1 MKKDKS
7 STQKLN
13 IYEEY
18 INYYNKYQLKYGSK
32 SIVLMQVGSFHEA
45 YSTNEKGPNLFQ
57 LSDLLNIVCTRKDK
71 NISII
76 DEKNPYMLGFPSVA
90 LSKFLKI
97 LIDNNY
103 TVIIIDQV
111 TPPPNPSREVTGVY
125 SPSTFIDN
133 ISNDN
138 KYLMTMYIEIN
149 NGINSKKSNISIG
162 MCAIDSSTGNVNF
175 YESHGSGLNDE
186 NESLEEAQ
194 RFYHYYR
201 PIELLVY
208 QINNSNN
215 VEFDKDIL
223 KKIDIIPN
231 QVMLTFSKI
240 NPNFTK
246 IYYQNN
252 LLKKIYPQCGIDN
265 PIEYLDL
272 QKYSYGLISMI
283 ASFDYIH
290 QHNENLIKELKI
302 PSYFDEH
309 KYMILGNNAQ
319 YQLNIIDYYNW
330 DKMDAKFQSLN
341 AVINN
346 CCTGMGKRLLKQ
358 RLCAP
363 FTDKNIINN
372 YYELTDK
379 ILKLGNCDV
388 IRSYLK
394 EIKDLDKLFRK
405 LSIKFIQPYELY
417 SIYESFLNIIKV
429 IELLY
434 NSDFKD
440 DLTTIFN
447 KKNIKKF
454 NKTINEIENK
464 FDVSKLKINNLIEVK
479 ESFYLK
485 DIHPEIDTIEEN
497 IKNNFGLIDK
507 IAKRLQQFDDSIIL
521 NIKHNDRD
529 GYYLATT
536 KLRGEKL
543 KNIIDKFKGNIEL
556 NTNNLIDKNE
566 LKFTFQTTTCK
577 ITYSSLNNHSNEIE
591 ELYNQ
596 LNNIIKIKFYE
607 DTLKWYNDNIIVFKD
622 LINFISQI
630 DYITNNAYT
639 SVKYHYTKPKLIEN
653 ENSTIIAKQIRHPII
668 ERLID
673 FEYTPHD
680 VNLNEDINGNLIY
693 GVNSSGKSSLMKAVG
708 ICLIMAQCGL
718 YIPSEEFEYSIFTS
732 LYTRISGNDNLF
744 KGQSSFIVEMNE
756 LRCILKKSNKNSLII
771 GDEICRGTEYLSAN
785 AIVASAIIKLSELK
799 SKFLF
804 ATHLHDLIKI
814 EKIKQLDSIKF
825 FHLSV
830 DKIDNELVFNR
841 KMVEGTG
848 EQIYGITIAKYIL
861 DDHDF
866 INNAIEIKNE
876 LLEENNMSFKLVN
889 DKKSNYNNE
898 LYMDEC
904 SICRSNKNL
913 ESHHINL
920 QKDFLNSKN
929 GLIHKDKIHILKDAK
944 SNLIVLCNKC
954 HDKLHKSE
962 LNINSKL
969 KSTKGIAII

>member
-1 MKKDKS
+1 MKKDNSNK
-7 STQKLN
+7 KCN

-18 INYYNKYQLKYGSK
+18 ISHYDRFQKKYGSK

-45 YSTNEKGPNLFQ
+45 YSTDNKGPNLFQ

-71 NISII
+71 NITVI

-97 LIDNNY
+97 LVDNNY
-103 TVIIIDQV
+103 TVIVIDQI
-111 TPPPNPSREVTGVY
+111 TPPPNPARGITGIY
-125 SPSTFIDN
+125 SPSTFIEN
-133 ISNDN
+133 VSHEN

-149 NGINSKKSNISIG
+149 NVINSKKANISIG
-162 MCAIDSSTGNVNF
+162 MCAIDSSTGNVNY

-215 VEFDKDIL
+215 SEFDKDVL
-223 KKIDIIPN
+223 KKIDIVPN
-231 QVMLTFSKI
+231 QVMLNFTKI

-246 IYYQNN
+246 ISYQNN
-252 LLKKIYPQCGIDN
+252 LLKKIYPQCGIEN

-283 ASFDYIH
+283 STFDYIH

-302 PSYFDEH
+302 PSYFNEH

-341 AVINN
+341 GVINN

-363 FTDKNIINN
+363 FTDINIIKN
-372 YYELTDK
+372 YYNLTDK
-379 ILKLGNCDV
+379 ILKLENCEI

-417 SIYESFLNIIKV
+417 SIYESFLNIVKI

-434 NSDFKD
+434 NSDFKEE
-440 DLTTIFN
+440 LTIIFN

-454 NKTINEIENK
+454 NKIINEIENM
-464 FDVSKLKINNLIEVK
+464 FDVTKLKINNLIEIK

-485 DIHPEIDTIEEN
+485 EIHPEIDNIEEN
-497 IKNNFGLIDK
+497 IKNNFGLIEK
-507 IAKRLQQFDDSIIL
+507 IAERLQQFDENIIL

-529 GYYLATT
+529 GYYLNTT
-536 KLRGEKL
+536 KIRGEKL
-543 KNIIDKFKGNIEL
+543 KKMIDKHKGEIEL
-556 NTNNLIDKNE
+556 NKTNIIKKDD

-577 ITYSSLNNHSNEIE
+577 ISYSGLNNHSNEIE
-591 ELYNQ
+591 ELYIQ
-596 LNNIIKIKFYE
+596 LNEIVKKKFYE
-607 DTLKWYNDNIIVFKD
+607 DTINWYIKNISVFKD

-639 SVKYHYTKPKLIEN
+639 SIKYHYTKPNLIEN
-653 ENSTIIAKQIRHPII
+653 ENSIITAKQIRHPII

-673 FEYTPHD
+673 YEYTPHD
-680 VNLNEDINGNLIY
+680 VNLNDNINGNLIY

-718 YIPSEEFEYSIFTS
+718 FIPSQEFNYSIFTS

-756 LRCILKKSNKNSLII
+756 LRCILKKSDKNSLII

-785 AIVASAIIKLSELK
+785 AIVASAIIKLCELK

-861 DDHDF
+861 DDPEF
-866 INNAIEIKNE
+866 INNAIDIKNE
-876 LLEENNMSFKLVN
+876 LLEENNMSYKLVN

-904 SICRSNKNL
+904 SICKSNKNL

-920 QKDFLNSKN
+920 QKDFINSKN
-929 GLIHKDKIHILKDAK
+929 GLLHKDKIHILKDAK
-944 SNLIVLCNKC
+944 SNLVVLCNKC

-962 LNINSKL
+962 ININSKL
-969 KSTKGIAII
+969 KSTKGITVI